1 MLSDVNIREL
11 NQQVTDKYIGTATY
25 STLLH
30 NLVEKSPISA
40 IVNDINTQLAL
51 IVKSDKTNIES
62 LLVNKA
68 YASQMQ
74 QDIEENQSDA
84 QEMRNDLLLS
94 SQLTL
99 EATALT
105 KKISMYGLRI
115 QNDSAN
121 IDYLQDKIRELNQ
134 QIANYGATHHQPNTD
149 PYKQTTHGHSHGQT
163 THGHSHGQTTHGHS
177 HGQTTHGHG
186 NAEVSLEK
194 QKLISLKERLNT
206 ELSLA
211 QKNLNEIQLEY
222 NNTKNHAQTIEKS
235 LTRELPKKAQQR
247 NERAIERTAREDAR
261 LKNASRKQH
270 LTPHN
275 YQLLVHTI
283 AIAHQNIDLQ
293 EKLFKD
299 EVAKQSYKLFV
310 ARIETYLKSES
321 KLSYHETEALKQ
333 VIIHMHNHFEVL
345 KKRTVEMEK
354 LERAQNN
361 KNRLVGE
368 LRQEEQKLHQLKNN
382 PILESQNQQLLEQN
396 QQLEKAI
403 EQRHTLNNKLLKISA
418 FTFLS
423 TGTLLGGAFLAMKLL
438 PLAVSLIPL
447 LFIPTGIIAI
457 ATIGLLIASL
467 VYTVRSNSDKS
478 QLKQNS
484 TTITSNSE
492 LISNKNNTIK
502 TLEQITIPSLKTQLN
517 DIEQLI
523 TGLEQR
529 ISDLEKEAE
538 LSLNKAHNV
547 NPTTTKDPN
556 FIFTPPIP
564 ETTEPTPSTSPSKE
578 DIDFVSA
585 TFRS

>member
-11 NQQVTDKYIGTATY
+11 NQQVTDKYISTATY
-25 STLLH
+25 PTLLH

-105 KKISMYGLRI
+105 KKISMYGLKI

-149 PYKQTTHGHSHGQT
+149 PYK
-163 THGHSHGQTTHGHS
+163 QTTHGHS

-447 LFIPTGIIAI
+447 LFIPAGIIAI

-484 TTITSNSE
+484 ATITSNSE

-547 NPTTTKDPN
+547 NPTATKDPN

-564 ETTEPTPSTSPSKE
+564 ETTEPTPSTSPNKE